1 MTERLPQIHNS
12 DSDESRQCYTQPG
25 QESRPRLFNFENL
38 SPESQAIY
46 DASRAGS
53 RFDHLIDH
61 ALLLARIQGDEEQIV
76 YASEPD
82 DTFPGSDLLDAVQNK
97 RWNEARGLIR
107 AHVDVN
113 ATNAMGQTALH
124 LASDPGV
131 VDALLRFGRGKT
143 SLMTS
148 ATDRCKPHANE
159 VMRIP
164 SRSWRVI
171 TSWGRLVTSPLSNQL
186 RRSPYAEFKAWGHPS
201 NWTYLLAN
209 RNGLLVST
217 KLTLSSSDT

>member
-25 QESRPRLFNFENL
+25 QEPRPKLFNFDNL

-61 ALLLARIQGDEEQIV
+61 ALLLARIRGDKEQLV

-82 DTFPGSDLLDAVQNK
+82 DMLPDTALLDAVENK

-107 AHVDVN
+107 SHVDVN
-113 ATNAMGQTALH
+113 ATNAVGQTALH
-124 LASDPGV
+124 LADDPGV
-131 VDALLRFGRGKT
+131 IDALLRFGAKQDIIDDFGNRPMQAARERNDADSVSIMESYHKLGPARDL
-143 SLMTS
+143 SVI
-148 ATDRCKPHANE
+148 KPAQKIAI
-159 VMRIP
+159 R
-164 SRSWRVI
+164 
-171 TSWGRLVTSPLSNQL
+171 
-186 RRSPYAEFKAWGHPS
+186 
-201 NWTYLLAN
+201 
-209 RNGLLVST
+209 
-217 KLTLSSSDT
+217 